1 VRISI
6 FGLGYVGAVSLAC
19 LARDGHQVTGV
30 DIDPGKLDLI
40 RRGLSPIIE
49 EGIQEL
55 MRAVVSSGRVKVT
68 TDAAE
73 ALMGTDISFICVGTP
88 SSPNGSQDLGAV
100 LRLAEHIGAALKRKN
115 EFHTIVVRS
124 TVQPGTVEGS
134 IGPIIEQASGKR
146 SGTDFGLC
154 FQPEFLREG
163 TSIRDYDDPPF
174 TIVGSNSERSTQ
186 SVREIFGHLP
196 CEFLGT
202 QVRTAEMLKMACNAF
217 HALKITFANE
227 IGRIA
232 QSQSVD
238 SHEVMRLVCKDTRL
252 NISPAY
258 LRPGFAFGGSCL
270 PKDLRALTHLAK
282 QADMDAPLLTSLLA
296 SNRVHVDHAVNRV
309 LALKARKV
317 GMLGLAFKTGT
328 DDLRE
333 SPLVTVAK
341 KLIGEGVQLQ
351 IFDPEV
357 NLSRLVGANRRYIEE
372 TIPHIGSL
380 MSSTMREMIMGKQL
394 IIVGLSSQ
402 ALTAQLYSL
411 LTPEQHVLD
420 LVNLPDHDA
429 LGARYHGVCW

>member
-1 VRISI
+1 
-6 FGLGYVGAVSLAC
+6 
-19 LARDGHQVTGV
+19 
-30 DIDPGKLDLI
+30 
-40 RRGLSPIIE
+40 
-49 EGIQEL
+49 
-55 MRAVVSSGRVKVT
+55 
-68 TDAAE
+68 
-73 ALMGTDISFICVGTP
+73 MGTDVSFICVGTP
-88 SSPNGSQDLGAV
+88 SSPNGSQDLTAV
-100 LRLAEHIGAALKRKN
+100 LRLAEHIGRALKTRN

-146 SGTDFGLC
+146 SGVDFGLC

-163 TSIRDYDDPPF
+163 TSIRDYDHPPF
-174 TIVGSNSERSTQ
+174 TIVGSNSDRSTQ
-186 SVREIFGHLP
+186 AVREIFGHLP

-232 QSQSVD
+232 QSQKVD

-270 PKDLRALTHLAK
+270 PKDLRALTYIAK
-282 QADMDAPLLTSLLA
+282 QADMDTPLLSSLLV
-296 SNRVHVDHAVNRV
+296 SNRVHVDHAVDKVLSLRV
-309 LALKARKV
+309 RQV

-341 KLIGEGVQLQ
+341 RLIGEGVQLQ

-380 MSSTMREMIMGKQL
+380 MSPTMQEMMTGKQL
-394 IIVGLSSQ
+394 IIVGISSKP
-402 ALTAQLYSL
+402 LTEEFYSL
-411 LTPEQHVLD
+411 LAPGQHVLD
-420 LVNLPDHDA
+420 LVNLPGRDA
-429 LGARYHGVCW
+429 LGTRYHGACW

>member
-1 VRISI
+1 
-6 FGLGYVGAVSLAC
+6 
-19 LARDGHQVTGV
+19 
-30 DIDPGKLDLI
+30 
-40 RRGLSPIIE
+40 
-49 EGIQEL
+49 
-55 MRAVVSSGRVKVT
+55 VKVT
-68 TDAAE
+68 TDPADAV
-73 ALMGTDISFICVGTP
+73 MGTDVSFICVGTP
-88 SSPNGSQDLGAV
+88 SSPNGSQDLAAV
-100 LRLAEHIGAALKRKN
+100 LRLAEHIGAALKRKS

-124 TVQPGTVEGS
+124 TVQPGTVEQR
-134 IGPIIEQASGKR
+134 IGPIVEETSGKR

-163 TSIRDYDDPPF
+163 TSIRDYDNPPF

-186 SVREIFGHLP
+186 VLREIFGHLP

-202 QVRTAEMLKMACNAF
+202 KVSTAEMLKMACNAF

-232 QSQSVD
+232 QSQGVD
-238 SHEVMRLVCKDTRL
+238 SHEVMALMCKDTRL

-270 PKDLRALTHLAK
+270 PKDLRALTYIAK
-282 QADMDAPLLTSLLA
+282 QADLDAPLLSSLLA
-296 SNRVHVDHAVNRV
+296 SNRVHVDHAVDKV
-309 LALKARKV
+309 LSLKARQV

-341 KLIGEGVQLQ
+341 RLIGEGVQLQ
-351 IFDPEV
+351 IYDPEV

-380 MSSTMREMIMGKQL
+380 MSATMREMMKDRQL
-394 IIVGLSSQ
+394 IIVGLSSPP
-402 ALTAQLYSL
+402 LTQELHSL
-411 LTPEQHVLD
+411 LAPEQHVLD
-420 LVNLPDHDA
+420 LVNLPGRDG